1 MAKEIKNLDLLK
13 EIAQIVFD
21 KKGSNIIGLDL
32 QALSC
37 ITDYVLI
44 GEGQSERHVIAMEEE
59 IIKKLKEKNYQPI
72 YSEGNKSGEWTVID
86 FFNIIV
92 HLMIPSFR
100 EKYQLEKLW
109 KESRSVDLEIN
120 VHH

>member
-1 MAKEIKNLDLLK
+1 MIQENTNISLLK

-21 KKGSNIIGLDL
+21 KKGQNIIGLDL
-32 QALSC
+32 QSLSC

-44 GEGQSERHVIAMEEE
+44 AEGQIERHVLAMHEE
-59 IIKKLKEKNYQPI
+59 IISKLKEKNYHPVCT
-72 YSEGNKSGEWTVID
+72 EGSTTGEWIVID
-86 FFNIIV
+86 YFDIII

-109 KESRSVDLEIN
+109 KESRSIDLKIKVDP
-120 VHH
+120 